1 MLEVDPPLLKKQK
14 FHNSLLILLLL
25 LVTASFLRTL
35 NLNKEFSGDE
45 TILAERMKL
54 DFNQMVTTIKQKDV
68 YPPLTYILVYHWM
81 KINRSIV
88 WIRFYFVFFGVGVC
102 LLIYLL
108 GKEYLNIRFARI
120 ALILAIFS
128 PLLIYAS
135 QYARSYADSAFWM
148 LLSSLYMLKIVKGK
162 DKLANWVG
170 YIISAALSLYTF
182 YFSSLLIFAQ
192 LIYVTI
198 FKSKKKKFILKWY
211 FAVFLIGLIFAP
223 WLPSAL
229 EQFNNASSIVYD
241 WSSKGLNM
249 GPLRFGLYARNI
261 FALVGFDPYF
271 MYFRHDISKIFSR
284 PILIICV
291 FLCFSGFIYFLYIYL
306 RYLKIKS
313 QQDKALIWFFF
324 FITFIPLLVS
334 WALAGFLNIL
344 PHARYFVAFHAF
356 FLISIS
362 ILIYNLWE
370 KTPLKGII
378 CIAFILTIFTFRI
391 PGAIS
396 SDFGTKKA
404 ISYIER
410 KLSEND
416 CLICI
421 HCPSG
426 KTARIIATNIINIKN
441 YFKFNK
447 EKSEYVVLFPD
458 QWRRLKQK
466 ISTCKTVWFYRVY
479 GNVEVFGA
487 NRILDDWLK
496 NEGYKIESIKKFKNI
511 DIIAYEK

>member
-1 MLEVDPPLLKKQK
+1 MLEANRPLFKKQK
-14 FHNSLLILLLL
+14 FHSSLLILLIL

-35 NLNKEFSGDE
+35 NLNKEFNGDE
-45 TILAERMKL
+45 TILVERMKL

-88 WIRFYFVFFGVGVC
+88 WIRLYFVFFGVGVC

-108 GKEYLNIRFARI
+108 GKEYLGLKSARI
-120 ALILAIFS
+120 ALLLATFS

-135 QYARSYADSAFWM
+135 QYARSYIDSAFWM
-148 LLSSLYMLKIVKGK
+148 LLSSLFMLKIVKRK
-162 DKLANWVG
+162 DRLVNWAG

-182 YFSSLLIFAQ
+182 YFSALLILAQ

-198 FKSKKKKFILKWY
+198 FKSKDKKFILKWY
-211 FAVFLIGLIFAP
+211 FAVLMTGLIFAP

-229 EQFNNASSIVYD
+229 RQFNNASSIVYD
-241 WSSKGLNM
+241 WSSKGFNL
-249 GPLRFGLYARNI
+249 GPFRFGLYTRNI
-261 FALVGFDPYF
+261 VALVGLDPYF
-271 MYFRHDISKIFSR
+271 MYFRQEISKYFSR

-291 FLCFSGFIYFLYIYL
+291 LLCFSGFIYFLYL
-306 RYLKIKS
+306 SLQYLKIKF

-334 WALAGFLNIL
+334 WALAGFLNTL
-344 PHARYFVAFHAF
+344 PNARYLVAFHAF

-370 KTPLKGII
+370 KSALKGII

-396 SDFGTKKA
+396 SEFDTKKA
-404 ISYIER
+404 ISFLES
-410 KLSEND
+410 KLSAND

-421 HCPSG
+421 RCPSE
-426 KTARIIATNIINIKN
+426 KIASNITASIINIKN
-441 YFKFNK
+441 YLKLN
-447 EKSEYVVLFPD
+447 EKSSEYIVLFPD
-458 QWRRLKQK
+458 QWKRLKQK
-466 ISTCKTVWFYRVY
+466 TSTFKTIWFYRVY

-496 NEGYKIESIKKFKNI
+496 NEGYEIEAVKKFKNI